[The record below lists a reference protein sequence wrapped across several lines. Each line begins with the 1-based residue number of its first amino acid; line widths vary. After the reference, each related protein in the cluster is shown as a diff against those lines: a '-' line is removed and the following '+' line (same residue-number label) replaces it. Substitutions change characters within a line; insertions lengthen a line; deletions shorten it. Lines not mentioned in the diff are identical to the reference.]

1 MSTEG
6 RITYPSYD
14 KFINANELINKDKLT
29 AELEDYYNKS
39 TLDNNFVKKSIA
51 EIYDDLTIKEVTNN
65 TSLKLKVTPTPISSS
80 SIIADTET
88 LELKA
93 NSAVEATTTLNVNR
107 FQNEAWNP
115 YGLADT
121 SALPNITEVKGWY
134 IAAYEVKGTSLCYY
148 LSDKQQYPFN
158 KSTNLTKEIIYNDK
172 NKVIASLEA
181 LQDKLTSLKKPSIT
195 FYDHREGAQSHF
207 INELVIAG
215 VFVDSITYP
224 YITLN
229 LTASASFDSLDD
241 YTLEADGFTEGN
253 FESDIVNAP
262 FRFGIYVSGSCN
274 LSDKAV
280 TVDTSSSN
288 LGPCNLTFNSFAN
301 GYRNTTGGWCS
312 TALGRNHTVLG
323 QYATASGRN
332 STVLG
337 YASFAGGNQC
347 KAEGET
353 SFVYGMRNKSSGIS
367 NTVFGRD
374 NTIDNSNGV
383 HGGHFICGCFNKI
396 LEMKSNY
403 HECALIG
410 HGLMTATASI
420 GSVNDGWQFI
430 IGKYNNPDASKIFSV
445 ACGTQNAPLN
455 VFTIDKNNYGAFF
468 YGAVTVRGAM
478 TAGSTV
484 TINNGSLILNSA
496 NGRIQSPTI
505 YQNAAGS
512 ISISGSAPTDLNN
525 KLNTNS
531 DYKNVYLGWNNVST
545 GYNSFTI
552 GIGNKNFKHIK
563 TFILGASN
571 DASGLKGYRDF
582 VVLGSNMNV
591 AAVQKDP
598 ACIIAAGNSSNN
610 TKGTAGVFYKEG
622 GLELIPASD
631 NEEGSY
637 IILKSS
643 TGIRYKITVKDSED
657 NLGELSVTKA

>member
-39 TLDNNFVKKSIA
+39 TLDNNFLKKSSA

-65 TSLKLKVTPTPISSS
+65 TSLTVTSSN
-80 SIIADTET
+80 ITTNAET

-134 IAAYEVKGTSLCYY
+134 IAAYEVKKNGDGENVLYYY

-181 LQDKLTSLKKPSIT
+181 LQDKLTPTKKPSVT
-195 FYDHREGAQSHF
+195 FYDQRKNKQSHF
-207 INELVIAG
+207 INELVIND
-215 VFVDSITYP
+215 VYYDTTYP
-224 YITLN
+224 YITLS
-229 LTASASFDSLDD
+229 LTASASSNNIANYKLDADDFEDSEEDFKK
-241 YTLEADGFTEGN
+241 A
-253 FESDIVNAP
+253 IVNDP
-262 FRFGIYVSGSCN
+262 FRFGIYVSGICN
-274 LSDKAV
+274 LSDKVV

-312 TALGRNHTVLG
+312 TALGRNHTILG

-383 HGGHFICGCFNKI
+383 LGGHFICGYSNKI
-396 LEMKSNY
+396 LEVKSNC

-410 HGLMTATASI
+410 HGLTTATAAA
-420 GSVNDGWQFI
+420 GVNDGWQFI
-430 IGKYNNPDASKIFSV
+430 IGKYNEPDASKIFSV
-445 ACGTQNAPLN
+445 ACGTGNAPLN

-468 YGAVTVRGAM
+468 YGAVTV
-478 TAGSTV
+478 
-484 TINNGSLILNSA
+484 

-552 GIGNKNFKHIK
+552 GTDNRGFTQTK
-563 TFILGASN
+563 TFILGAKN
-571 DASGLKGYRDF
+571 DTDGLDAQFKDIRDF
-582 VVLGSNMNV
+582 VVLGSNMD
-591 AAVQKDP
+591 AAAIKKDP
-598 ACIIAAGNSSNN
+598 ACIIAAGNSGNN
-610 TKGTAGVFYKEG
+610 TKRTAGIFYKDG
-622 GLELIPASD
+622 SLELIPASPD
-631 NEEGSY
+631 SSSY

-643 TGIRYKITVKDSED
+643 KGIRYRIEVSNSGTLTATPLNS
-657 NLGELSVTKA
+657 

>member
-6 RITYPSYD
+6 RITYPSYE
-14 KFINANELINKDKLT
+14 KFINANELINEDKLT
-29 AELEDYYNKS
+29 AKLDEDYYNKS
-39 TLDNNFVKKSIA
+39 TLDNNFVKKSSA

-65 TSLKLKVTPTPISSS
+65 TSLELKVTPTPISSS

-93 NSAVEATTTLNVNR
+93 NSEVEVTTTLNVNR

-148 LSDKQQYPFN
+148 LSDKQQYPFD
-158 KSTNLTKEIIYNDK
+158 KSTNPTKAIIYKNDQT
-172 NKVIASLEA
+172 KVRESLQI
-181 LQDKLTSLKKPSIT
+181 LQEKLSETTKPSVT
-195 FYDHREGAQSHF
+195 FYDHRENKQSHF
-207 INELVIAG
+207 INELVING
-215 VFVDSITYP
+215 VYYNTTYP
-224 YITLN
+224 YITLS
-229 LTASASFDSLDD
+229 LTANASSNNLAN
-241 YTLEADGFTEGN
+241 YKLVADGFDKNSEED
-253 FESDIVNAP
+253 FKKAIVNDP
-262 FRFGIYVSGSCN
+262 FRFGIYVSGICN
-274 LSDKAV
+274 LSDKVV

-337 YASFAGGNQC
+337 YASFSGGNQC

-374 NTIDNSNGV
+374 NTIDNSNGIY
-383 HGGHFICGCFNKI
+383 GGHFICGCSNKI

-410 HGLMTATASI
+410 HGLTTATASI

-455 VFTIDKNNYGAFF
+455 VFTIDKNNYSAYF
-468 YGAVTVRGAM
+468 YG
-478 TAGSTV
+478 
-484 TINNGSLILNSA
+484 
-496 NGRIQSPTI
+496 RIESPTI

-531 DYKNVYLGWNNVST
+531 NYKNVYLGWNNVST

-552 GIGNKNFKHIK
+552 GTDNRGFTQTK
-563 TFILGASN
+563 TFILGAKN
-571 DASGLKGYRDF
+571 DTDGLDAQFKDIRDF
-582 VVLGSNMNV
+582 VVLGSNMD
-591 AAVQKDP
+591 AAAIKKDP
-598 ACIIAAGNSSNN
+598 ACIIAAGNSGNN
-610 TKGTAGVFYKEG
+610 TKRTAGIFYKDG
-622 GLELIPASD
+622 GLELI
-631 NEEGSY
+631 GSY

-643 TGIRYKITVKDSED
+643 DGTKRYKITVNNSGTLTATPL
-657 NLGELSVTKA
+657 NS